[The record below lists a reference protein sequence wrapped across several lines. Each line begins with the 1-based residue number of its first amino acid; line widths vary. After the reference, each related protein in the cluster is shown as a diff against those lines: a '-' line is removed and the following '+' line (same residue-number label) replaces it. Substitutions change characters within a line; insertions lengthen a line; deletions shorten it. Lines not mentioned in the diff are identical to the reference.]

1 MPPTIHQGYVPGAI
15 GRIAELHA
23 RFYSEMAGFGVAFES
38 GVAREL
44 GGFCERLEADRDHF
58 TLTAPP
64 SPTRL
69 THQPE
74 PERLPIDLV
83 PEAVQIDATVG
94 IAIFPQHGAN
104 QDDLIRA
111 ADVAMYAAKQSGR
124 QCVRMFEPQL
134 AEELV
139 RRHLIAQAL
148 HAAAEQGEF
157 KLQYQPIVSIS
168 TGECVAM
175 EALLRWHH
183 PEMGMIAPLDFIPMA
198 ERSGDIISIGR
209 WVLLEACKA
218 AASWQGDR
226 APAVAVNVSAVQVLA
241 GTLLEDV
248 EDALRGSGLPPK
260 RLHLELTES
269 LFAGDHARTSE
280 ALSVLRTKGV
290 RIAIDDFGT
299 GFSSLSYLQHLPID
313 TVKIDR
319 SFVKS
324 VDTES
329 LAIVKAIIS
338 VAGSLG
344 FDLIA
349 EGVETESQIA
359 TLRALGVNHFQ
370 GYLWSRPLP
379 AAQVAG
385 WLAAGPRD
393 TMAADLR
400 ALDTAQRGWQADVPL
415 KSL

>member
-1 MPPTIHQGYVPGAI
+1 VPDVS
-15 GRIAELHA
+15 ELDEVINTA
-23 RFYSEMAGFGVAFES
+23 TLLRES
-38 GVAREL
+38 
-44 GGFCERLEADRDHF
+44 
-58 TLTAPP
+58 LT
-64 SPTRL
+64 
-69 THQPE
+69 
-74 PERLPIDLV
+74 LPIDLV

-94 IAIFPQHGAN
+94 IAIFPQHGKN